1 MTQFL
6 NSIVIAIALTFAS
19 YAFGMHVGWIT
30 SINWIEAFAVFTS
43 YSCTFL
49 CVLQTRWN
57 YPIGAV
63 STAAWSILFWTQ
75 GMYAL
80 SMFNLYL
87 VFSLAY
93 GYIRWGKDEV
103 TRPVTDTSLKQWGL
117 YSLFGVGVT
126 ILFLTVVGF
135 VGIYDG
141 SGFIGSIKSLSAIDV
156 LLAAMSGVAQLL
168 LDNKK
173 SSNWIVWIIVNTISI
188 PYFFVS
194 GLPVTALQYVLF
206 LANAVWGYF
215 MWRRSIPKFEMIKV

>member
-1 MTQFL
+1 MFRFIESL
-6 NSIVIAIALTFAS
+6 VIAIVLTAIS
-19 YAFGMHVGWIT
+19 YVIGMHFGWII

-43 YSCTFL
+43 YSCTYL
-49 CVLQTRWN
+49 CVFQTRWN

-93 GYIRWGKDEV
+93 GYVRWGKDEN
-103 TRPVTDTSLKQWGL
+103 TRPVSETSLKQWGL

-126 ILFLTVVGF
+126 ILFLAVVGF
-135 VGIYDG
+135 VGVFDG
-141 SGFIGSIKSLSAIDV
+141 TGFVASIKSLSAIDV

-194 GLPVTALQYVLF
+194 GLPVTAIQYILF
-206 LANAVWGYF
+206 WGNAIYGYY
-215 MWRRSIPKFEMIKV
+215 MWRESTKPIYQEV